1 LSHWQELE
9 LWLGPSHRG
18 SAFGSRGEL
27 HAAWLRHRD
36 RIMAAWAK
44 NGRRPQGWWEFEAP
58 FPHPDYECERSTL
71 YEAGLLGEE
80 EKAEL
85 AAWWREQFERT
96 FKPHFF
102 VCDGPGRIFE
112 GAVARRKHFAW
123 ADIPR
128 RLIDEWTR
136 ERQRR
141 SNPRRDEK
149 SSRCGCATSN

>member
-9 LWLGPSHRG
+9 LWLGPDPHG
-18 SAFGSRGEL
+18 SAFGSREEL

-44 NGRRPQGWWEFEAP
+44 NGRRPQGWWQFEAP
-58 FPHPDYECERSTL
+58 FPRPDYECERSTL

-85 AAWWREQFERT
+85 EAWWREQFERT
-96 FKPHFF
+96 YEPHFF
-102 VCDGPGRIFE
+102 FCDGPGSFFR
-112 GAVARRKHFAW
+112 GAVARRKHFEW

-128 RLIDEWTR
+128 KLVREWV
-136 ERQRR
+136 
-141 SNPRRDEK
+141 
-149 SSRCGCATSN
+149 AA